1 MTYPLVAVR
10 CAFAALA
17 VSFFVCYNAQRSSIQ
32 HQRTGLQIRDT
43 GRNCMASRRT
53 AICLIAM
60 GISAIASIGSASAL
74 DYPTRPVRWVVGYPP
89 GGATDIIARL
99 IGQRLSEK
107 FGQQFVIENKPG
119 AGNNIGTESVINAEP
134 DGYTVLLVNPANYIN
149 ATLYANLKFNFVRD
163 IAPIASFQ
171 RTPNVMTVNKDVPA
185 QNVAEFIEYVK
196 ANPGKVNMASS
207 GNGTSVHL
215 SGEMF
220 MAMTAT
226 KMQHVPYRGAAPAI
240 TDMLGGQVQVIFD
253 NMPSIIQHIR
263 GGALRALGVTTA
275 ERSSQLPDVQA
286 IAETVPGYEASALFG
301 IGAPNNTPKEIV
313 AKLNA
318 EINAILAEGEMKKR
332 LVELGGEPLIQSPEA
347 FGDQIKAETE
357 KWKKVVEFAGL
368 KVE

>member
-1 MTYPLVAVR
+1 MAYPLVAVR

-99 IGQRLSEK
+99 IGQRLSERL
-107 FGQQFVIENKPG
+107 GQQFVIENKPG
-119 AGNNIGTESVINAEP
+119 AGNNIATEAVINAEP
-134 DGYTVLLVNPANYIN
+134 DGYTVLLVNPANYVN
-149 ATLYANLKFNFVRD
+149 TSLYANLKFNFPRD
-163 IAPIASFQ
+163 IAPIASFN
-171 RTPNVMTVNKDVPA
+171 RVPNVMTVNKDVPA
-185 QNVAEFIEYVK
+185 KNVAEFIAYVK

-220 MAMTAT
+220 MMMSGT

-240 TDMLGGQVQVIFD
+240 TDMLGNRVQVMFD
-253 NMPSIIQHIR
+253 NMPSIIGHI
-263 GGALRALGVTTA
+263 GPNGLRALAVTTA
-275 ERSSQLPDVQA
+275 TRSPELPDVPT

-301 IGAPNNTPKEIV
+301 MGAPKKPPPEIIER
-313 AKLNA
+313 LTR
-318 EINAILAEGEMKKR
+318 EINAVLAEPAIKAR
-332 LVELGGEPLIQSPEA
+332 LIELGGEPLIGTPEA
-347 FGDQIKAETE
+347 FGAMIAAETE
-357 KWKKVVEFAGL
+357 KWEKVVKFSGA